1 MMEERFEAIVVGAGP
16 AGSAAA
22 CVLARAGVKVLV
34 LERGEYPGAKNVMGG
49 ILYPRMLEEIV
60 PGATREAPL
69 ERPIVEQQFW
79 MLTETAAFKIAYRS
93 EQFRE
98 SPTAFSVLRAR
109 FDPWFAGKAVEAGAL
124 LVNETL
130 VEDLIWRDGR
140 VVGVRTGRGDGDV
153 FADVVIVAAGVN
165 TLNSLYAGAAAG
177 CRGIQTDQVALAVK
191 EVIALPPEKIEERFC
206 LPRGQGV
213 AIELIGDACRGLTG
227 TAFIYTNRD
236 SVSIGVGAMLSDLAR
251 AGVRPYDLLEH
262 LKNHPMVRPLIE
274 GGETREYLA
283 HLIPEG
289 GYYAL
294 PRLYDHGLLVC
305 GDAAMLVNSLHREGS
320 NLAMTS
326 GRLAAETVLAA
337 RARKDYSRESLSLY
351 RRKLEE
357 SFVLQDLKHYRR
369 LPRFLEQ
376 TPALFTV
383 YPKAIDEALREIL
396 TVDGVPKAA
405 KLRRALRAVL
415 SRRSA
420 GKIVADLYRGGRALW

>member
-1 MMEERFEAIVVGAGP
+1 MEEQFEVIVVGAGP

-22 CVLARAGVKVLV
+22 YVLARAGVKVLV
-34 LERGEYPGAKNVMGG
+34 LERGESPGAKNVMGG

-79 MLTETAAFKIAYRS
+79 MLTETAAFKVGYRS
-93 EQFRE
+93 ERFRE
-98 SPTAFSVLRAR
+98 SPSAFSVLRAK

-130 VEDLIWRDGR
+130 VEDLIWQDGR
-140 VVGVRTGRGDGDV
+140 VAGVRTGRGDGEV
-153 FADVVIVAAGVN
+153 YADVVIVAAGVN
-165 TLNSLYAGAAAG
+165 TLNSLYSGAAAG
-177 CRGIQTDQVALAVK
+177 REGIETDQVALAAK
-191 EVIALPPEKIEERFC
+191 EVIALPAEKIEDRFGV
-206 LPRGQGV
+206 PRGQGV
-213 AIELIGDACRGLTG
+213 AIELIGDACKGLTG

-236 SVSIGVGAMLSDLAR
+236 SVSIGVGAMLSDMAK

-262 LKNHPMVRPLIE
+262 LKSHPMVRPLIE
-274 GGETREYLA
+274 GGETKEYLA

-289 GYYAL
+289 GYNAV
-294 PRLYDHGLLVC
+294 PRVYDHGLLVC

-326 GRLAAETVLAA
+326 GRLAAETVLAV
-337 RARKDYSRESLSLY
+337 REKKDYSRESLILY

-357 SFVLQDLKHYRR
+357 SFVLRDLKHYRR
-369 LPRFLEQ
+369 IPRFLER
-376 TPALFTV
+376 TPALFTT
-383 YPKAIDEALREIL
+383 YPQAIAEALGEIM

-405 KLRRALRAVL
+405 KLHRALRAVL

-420 GKIVADLYRGGRALW
+420 GQILFDLYRGGRAVW